1 VAGGTKVAAA
11 FHMVNDIVE
20 KENLVQDYNIYI
32 FHGTDGDDWDTDG
45 KETIPEIEKM
55 LIYANRIGIT
65 IAEHASPN
73 SRNNTEVERY
83 LNKSKLL
90 EEKPGLI
97 KLDVMN
103 ENADEQRLIQ
113 GIKKLISQ

>member
-1 VAGGTKVAAA
+1 
-11 FHMVNDIVE
+11 
-20 KENLVQDYNIYI
+20 
-32 FHGTDGDDWDTDG
+32 
-45 KETIPEIEKM
+45 M

-65 IAEHASPN
+65 IAEHTSSN

-97 KLDVMN
+97 RLDVMN

-113 GIKKLISQ
+113 GIKTLISQ